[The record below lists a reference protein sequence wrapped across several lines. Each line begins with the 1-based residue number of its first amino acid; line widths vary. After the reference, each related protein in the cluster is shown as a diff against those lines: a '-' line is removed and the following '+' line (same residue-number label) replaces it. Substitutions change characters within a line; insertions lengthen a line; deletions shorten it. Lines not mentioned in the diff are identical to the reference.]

1 MIELQ
6 GITKVFPLKGQEI
19 HALKGVDLKI
29 AEGSFVSIM
38 GPSGSGKSTLLNI
51 LGCLDRP
58 TEGSYRLGDSDVA
71 DMDDNTLSQARGKK
85 LGFIFQSYNLIAQLN
100 VIENIQLPLIY
111 QGEPLKDKLS
121 YAKELASM
129 VGLEDRLDHK
139 PNELSGGQQQRVA
152 IARSLINDPLMI
164 LADEPTGNLDSKTE
178 EEIMQVLLTLNKQGK
193 TIVVVTHD
201 EAVAQH
207 TDRII
212 RMKDGLI
219 YKDEYRSTRT
229 NMEVSST

>member
-1 MIELQ
+1 MIQLK

-19 HALKGVDLKI
+19 HALKGIDLEI
-29 AEGSFVSIM
+29 ANGSFVAIM

-58 TEGSYRLGDSDVA
+58 TEGSYKLGEENVA
-71 DMDDNTLSQARGKK
+71 EMDDNTLSDARGRR

-111 QGEPLKDKLS
+111 QEVSLKEKLPL
-121 YAKELASM
+121 AIELATL
-129 VGLEDRLDHK
+129 VGLEDRLEHK

-164 LADEPTGNLDSKTE
+164 LADEPTGNLDSNTE
-178 EEIMQVLLTLNKQGK
+178 EEIMQILIKLNKRGK
-193 TIVVVTHD
+193 TIVIVTHD

-207 TDRII
+207 TERII

-219 YKDEYRSTRT
+219 YQDELRS
-229 NMEVSST
+229 NSEEISSPL

>member
-1 MIELQ
+1 MIELK

-19 HALKGVDLKI
+19 HALKGIDLKI
-29 AEGSFVSIM
+29 TDGSFVSIM

-58 TEGSYRLGDSDVA
+58 TEGSYRLGDADVA

-111 QGEPLKDKLS
+111 QEESLKDKLP
-121 YAKELASM
+121 YAIELATM

-178 EEIMQVLLTLNKQGK
+178 EEIMQVLLKLNKKGK

-219 YKDEYRSTRT
+219 YKDEYRTDQKKQERNT
-229 NMEVSST
+229 V

>member
-1 MIELQ
+1 MIQLT
-6 GITKVFPLKGQEI
+6 GITKVFPLKGQVI
-19 HALKGVDLKI
+19 HALKGIDLEI
-29 AEGSFVSIM
+29 TDGSFVSIM

-58 TEGSYRLGDSDVA
+58 SAGSYRLGDVDVA
-71 DMDDNTLSQARGKK
+71 EMDDNTLSQVRGKK

-111 QGEPLKDKLS
+111 QEESLKEKLP
-121 YAKELASM
+121 YAIELATM
-129 VGLEDRLDHK
+129 VGLEQRLDHK

-178 EEIMQVLLTLNKQGK
+178 EEIMQVLLKLNKKGK

-219 YKDEYRSTRT
+219 HKDEYRSK
-229 NMEVSST
+229 ESKQKESV

>member
-1 MIELQ
+1 MIQLN
-6 GITKVFPLKGQEI
+6 GVTKVFPLKGQEI
-19 HALKGVDLKI
+19 HALKGIDLEI
-29 AEGSFVSIM
+29 ASGSFVAIM

-58 TEGSYRLGDSDVA
+58 TTGNYRLGEENVA
-71 DMDDNTLSQARGKK
+71 DMDDNALSEARGKK

-111 QGEPLKDKLS
+111 QNVSLKENLPL
-121 YAKELASM
+121 ARELATL
-129 VGLEDRLDHK
+129 VGLQDRLDHK

-164 LADEPTGNLDSKTE
+164 LADEPTGNLDSTTE
-178 EEIMQVLLTLNKQGK
+178 EEIMQILRSLNKRGK
-193 TIVVVTHD
+193 TIVIVTHD

-207 TDRII
+207 TERII

-219 YKDEYRSTRT
+219 YKDE
-229 NMEVSST
+229 MLAKVEEVNR

>member
-1 MIELQ
+1 MIELK

-19 HALKGVDLKI
+19 HALKGIDLKI
-29 AEGSFVSIM
+29 TDGSFVSIM

-58 TEGSYRLGDSDVA
+58 TEGSYRLGDADVA
-71 DMDDNTLSQARGKK
+71 DMDDNTLS
-85 LGFIFQSYNLIAQLN
+85 
-100 VIENIQLPLIY
+100 
-111 QGEPLKDKLS
+111 
-121 YAKELASM
+121 
-129 VGLEDRLDHK
+129 LEERLDHK

-178 EEIMQVLLTLNKQGK
+178 EEIMQVLLKLNKKGK

-219 YKDEYRSTRT
+219 YKDEYRTDQKKQERNT
-229 NMEVSST
+229 V

>member
-85 LGFIFQSYNLIAQLN
+85 SVSYT
-100 VIENIQLPLIY
+100 
-111 QGEPLKDKLS
+111 
-121 YAKELASM
+121 
-129 VGLEDRLDHK
+129 H
-139 PNELSGGQQQRVA
+139 
-152 IARSLINDPLMI
+152 
-164 LADEPTGNLDSKTE
+164 
-178 EEIMQVLLTLNKQGK
+178 LTLP
-193 TIVVVTHD
+193 
-201 EAVAQH
+201 
-207 TDRII
+207 
-212 RMKDGLI
+212 
-219 YKDEYRSTRT
+219 T
-229 NMEVSST
+229 NREV

>member
-1 MIELQ
+1 MIQLK

-19 HALKGVDLKI
+19 HALKGINLEITD
-29 AEGSFVSIM
+29 GSFVSIM

-58 TEGSYRLGDSDVA
+58 TEGSYRLGDADVA
-71 DMDDNTLSQARGKK
+71 EMDDNTLSQARGKK

-111 QGEPLKDKLS
+111 QEESLKEKLP
-121 YAKELASM
+121 YAIKLATM
-129 VGLEDRLDHK
+129 VGLEERLDHK

-178 EEIMQVLLTLNKQGK
+178 EEIMQVLVKLNKQGK

-219 YKDEYRSTRT
+219 YKDEQKSKNLT
-229 NMEVSST
+229 EKQPV